1 MNKLRKRKFN
11 TYYWTCIV
19 IAVCLLILSNL
30 EWNTIFGGF
39 MGATLLPFYTLDER
53 GKVAF
58 EDVESNY
65 EIQGQ

>member
-1 MNKLRKRKFN
+1 MNNLRRRKFN

-39 MGATLLPFYTLDER
+39 MGATLLPFYTLDE
-53 GKVAF
+53 
-58 EDVESNY
+58 
-65 EIQGQ
+65 